1 MKRCPS
7 CQQTYPDDAPDYCSN
22 DGMRL
27 VDEEAAS
34 FDPEKTVMAS
44 GLRASEPASASPPPE
59 PPPQPPASTPQ
70 QQQYQVHNA
79 PPEMK
84 PPAEQWPPTPSG
96 EQPPQ
101 QWQAPANQSAPAG
114 WPTPPP
120 SPTPTPGPNWG
131 GAAAYQQPA
140 ANSPYAAT
148 PYAPTPPQG
157 GRSRALAIAALV
169 TGACAATIMSML
181 VARSR
186 DFVFTSL
193 LVLAILGIGLGVASL
208 ILSLQKRA
216 RFGGLPLAIAGLAL
230 GTAALVYYFTY

>member
-44 GLRASEPASASPPPE
+44 GLRASEPASASS
-59 PPPQPPASTPQ
+59 PPPQPQAPPQ
-70 QQQYQVHNA
+70 QQQYQVQNA

-84 PPAEQWPPTPSG
+84 PSAEQWPPPPTG

-101 QWQAPANQSAPAG
+101 QWQPPGNQSAPAG
-114 WPTPPP
+114 WQPPP
-120 SPTPTPGPNWG
+120 LSSTQTPTPNWG
-131 GAAAYQQPA
+131 GAAGSYQQPA
-140 ANSPYAAT
+140 ANSPYAPAT

-157 GRSRALAIAALV
+157 GRSRALAIASLV

-181 VARSR
+181 VVRRFSSIFAA
-186 DFVFTSL
+186 L

-208 ILSLQKRA
+208 ILSLQRRS